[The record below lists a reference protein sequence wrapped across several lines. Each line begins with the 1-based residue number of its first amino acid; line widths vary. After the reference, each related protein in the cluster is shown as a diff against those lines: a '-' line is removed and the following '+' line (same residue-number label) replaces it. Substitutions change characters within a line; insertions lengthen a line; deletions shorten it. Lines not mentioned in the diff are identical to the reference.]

1 MAKRQQLAKTPN
13 AEQYLASLK
22 HHTNSNESE
31 WCSQYYKNF
40 SAYEYHHENLAEELK
55 RRRRIPGNDVTEK
68 VGFHVVLSF
77 DASAEKS
84 TRYC

>member
-22 HHTNSNESE
+22 NHTNSNESE

-68 VGFHVVLSF
+68 VINRISDFWFRLLRVAGVL
-77 DASAEKS
+77 
-84 TRYC
+84 